1 MALALIFLEM
11 VENDLL
17 TKESRSQWAQ
27 EMLEDSR
34 FLFADSSHADPKV
47 RFDASLEGYT
57 ERSDLCLVFNRCGSS
72 HTTIRSFSR
81 FLLRVT

>member
-1 MALALIFLEM
+1 MALGLVFLGM

-17 TKESRSQWAQ
+17 TKESQSQWAS

-47 RFDASLEGYT
+47 RSQCFSQEKLKFLI
-57 ERSDLCLVFNRCGSS
+57 RLS
-72 HTTIRSFSR
+72 HIR
-81 FLLRVT
+81 